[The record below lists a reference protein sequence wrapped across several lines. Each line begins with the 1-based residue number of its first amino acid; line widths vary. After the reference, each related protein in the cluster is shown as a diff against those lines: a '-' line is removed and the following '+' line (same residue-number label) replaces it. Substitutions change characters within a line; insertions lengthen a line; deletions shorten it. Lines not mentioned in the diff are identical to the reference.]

1 MTEAMTKTQIEPD
14 PVAAQLNNAPER
26 HALLS
31 VENLS
36 AYYGKTQA
44 VKDVTLGIMARAVT
58 AIIGPSGCGKS
69 TLLRC
74 MNRMHEVDARG
85 AGRRAR
91 FCWMERT
98 CMGPLSTSLKCG
110 VELGWSFRS
119 PTHFRPCRSSRTWRP
134 ALS

>member
-1 MTEAMTKTQIEPD
+1 MTEAMIKTQIEPD

-74 MNRMHEVDARG
+74 MNRMHEVTREARVG
-85 AGRRAR
+85 GQGSVGWRERVWALGQRHSSAASNRDGLSEAQPISDHVDLRERGGR
-91 FCWMERT
+91 
-98 CMGPLSTSLKCG
+98 P
-110 VELGWSFRS
+110 
-119 PTHFRPCRSSRTWRP
+119 
-134 ALS
+134 